1 MRLLC
6 LASVGSHLQTLWRVE
21 QALRRREADLEL
33 DIAGFGGF
41 LQWTV
46 ADLPYEGEAERHN
59 FSPAY
64 CGLKDRTIT
73 PATWDV
79 VLDSARRFVAERR
92 PDLLLTMVDRTCEY
106 ALVKAARD
114 LGVPTVLVQEGPFCA
129 LRAPGPALYQR
140 GRLWAR
146 RVAGQI
152 GLKPPLP
159 CWPTVYGAGGAD
171 RVAAG
176 SAFYADLFAR
186 KAGVDKARI
195 VVTGIPRYDA
205 LFERRAQWV
214 ASRASRR
221 ASGAPLEAMFMMQPL
236 VEYGVARAS
245 GYARLCDTVARG
257 LDHLADAT
265 GARITARLH
274 PSNKPGDA
282 QVFQKRMKH
291 PCAEQGAGRHLLD
304 VLPDFDIVA
313 GFHSTGLLESVGL
326 GIPTVSVEVPAD
338 RKVMRCFSEF
348 GLPVA
353 ATAEQFCVLLDEA
366 AACDG
371 PRDAPPGVTNE
382 IGEIDGQASERV
394 ADLCLGLV
402 RMAAV

>member
-6 LASVGSHLQTLWRVE
+6 LASVGSHLQTIRYVE
-21 QALRRREADLEL
+21 GALRRREPGLEL
-33 DIAGFGGF
+33 AIAGFAGF

-46 ADLPYEGEAERHN
+46 TDFPYEGQAERSD

-73 PATWDV
+73 PATWQA
-79 VLDSARRFVAERR
+79 VLDGARRFVAERR
-92 PDLLLTMVDRTCEY
+92 PDVLLTMVDRNCEY
-106 ALVKAARD
+106 ALLKAARD
-114 LGVPTVLVQEGPFCA
+114 LGVPTLLVQEGPLCT
-129 LRAPGPALYQR
+129 LRAPDPTLYQR

-146 RVAGQI
+146 RLAGKV

-159 CWPTVYGAGGAD
+159 CWPTAYGGGGAD

-176 SAFYADLFAR
+176 SAFYADLFDR
-186 KAGVDKARI
+186 KAGVDKTRI
-195 VVTGIPRYDA
+195 AVTGIPRYDE
-205 LFERRAQWV
+205 LFVRRAQWIE
-214 ASRASRR
+214 ARAARR
-221 ASGAPLEAMFMMQPL
+221 AAGAPLEVMFMMQPL
-236 VEYGVARAS
+236 VQYGAARAA

-257 LDHLADAT
+257 LEHLADAT

-274 PSNKPGDA
+274 PSNQPGDA
-282 QVFQKRMKH
+282 KVFQERMAH

-304 VLPDFDIVA
+304 VLPDFDLVV

-326 GIPTVSVEVPAD
+326 GIPTVSVEVPRD
-338 RKVMRCFSEF
+338 RRAMRCFSEF

-353 ATAEQFCVLLDEA
+353 ATTERLCALLDEA

-371 PRDAPPGVTNE
+371 PRDAPPGVTDE
-382 IGEIDGQASERV
+382 IGAIDGHASERV
-394 ADLCLGLV
+394 AELCLGLV
-402 RMAAV
+402 R